1 MLHRRDWL
9 KAAAVLGLPAVPGL
23 AAAQSGY
30 PSKPIN
36 MVCGFAA
43 GSATDVVARV
53 VGQKLAERLGKPV
66 VVQNITGAA
75 STIASE
81 NVSRAAPDG
90 YTLMTVSSAIT
101 ISPAVYEGLKF
112 DVERDFVPIAHIG
125 SLPTVLMVNDA
136 LPVRS
141 FAEFVEY
148 ARKNPGKLNYGSSG
162 VGGST
167 HMAAALPSQTLGI
180 RMTPVPDRGNGPA
193 GQALMGGDVE
203 VLMDTVLLAVQS
215 VKTQRVRALAITGAE
230 RSPALPEVPTFRES
244 GLPDFDASVL
254 FGVMAPKGLPRPIVE
269 RLNRDINESLKDPAV
284 QNQLVKTGGLQLAG
298 GTPEAFGKLLAEEIA
313 KWKKLAVQMNIR
325 AER

>member
-9 KAAAVLGLPAVPGL
+9 KAAAALGLPAL
-23 AAAQSGY
+23 AGPAGAQAGY
-30 PSKPIN
+30 PAKPIN

-53 VGQKLAERLGKPV
+53 VGQKLSERLGKPV

-167 HMAAALPSQTLGI
+167 HMAAALLSQTLGI
-180 RMTPVPDRGNGPA
+180 RMTHVPYRGNGPA

-298 GTPEAFGKLLAEEIA
+298 GTPEAFARVISEDIA

-325 AER
+325 ADR